1 MQTEI
6 VYSVFGTRLNTRATI
21 CAAGSGYRVDKN
33 DKNKNLLTFLSAQT
47 NVPDKYPE
55 IFRVLSFF
63 FFCSML
69 KKMIWFIF
77 AYNAN
82 NFEK

>member
-21 CAAGSGYRVDKN
+21 CETGSGYRIDEN

-47 NVPDKYPE
+47 DVSDKYPE
-55 IFRVLSFF
+55 IFRVLSYFF
-63 FFCSML
+63 LF
-69 KKMIWFIF
+69 
-77 AYNAN
+77 NV
-82 NFEK
+82 